1 MEEERKVFNFYRSYY
16 DVLEDIRKPED
27 KLTFLM
33 ALLDRQFKGIEPEL
47 KDIPKLVYNSQR
59 HSIDKQVKGWED
71 KMGKK
76 LTPPIDPSLPPTI
89 HPPLPPTEHPTLH
102 PSNDSVMTTEGGS
115 GHPYLQEQEKEKEKE
130 QMQMQMQVEE
140 QMDFS
145 FIPDEISQY
154 LKSKG
159 L

>member
-33 ALLDRQFKGIEPEL
+33 ALLDRQFKGIEPNL
-47 KDIPKLVYNSQR
+47 KDIPKLVYISQK

-71 KMGKK
+71 KMKTK
-76 LTPPIDPSLPPTI
+76 LTPPPHPSLPPTL
-89 HPPLPPTEHPTLH
+89 HPLLPPTEHPTLH

-115 GHPYLQEQEKEKEKE
+115 GHPYLQEQEKEQE
-130 QMQMQMQVEE
+130 QMQMQIKE

>member
-1 MEEERKVFNFYRSYY
+1 MLGYRIITTPEPPFAELTKVFAGARAVSPPLPVFE
-16 DVLEDIRKPED
+16 V
-27 KLTFLM
+27 
-33 ALLDRQFKGIEPEL
+33 ALDGF
-47 KDIPKLVYNSQR
+47 DIP
-59 HSIDKQVKGWED
+59 
-71 KMGKK
+71 
-76 LTPPIDPSLPPTI
+76 T
-89 HPPLPPTEHPTLH
+89 LPPTEHPTLH

-130 QMQMQMQVEE
+130 QMQMQVEE